1 MRHTKAR
8 SLQPMTNAILDFLV
22 DHPYAPMRLIM
33 EKLGFPRS
41 KVQAVYYQY
50 GFTGSAKAKKKF
62 YTMWVIGE
70 EIRKKWPAKDLVAQ
84 AESKPQPVKPS
95 AVTWPDEDLVNQSK
109 RVYVELAKK
118 QGLTTEQEPTKGQV
132 VLRDTLAKDD
142 AEIAKLRAEIYKNKI
157 IIEFLLSQRATA

>member
-50 GFTGSAKAKKKF
+50 GFTGSPKAKKKF

-70 EIRKKWPAKDLVAQ
+70 EIRKKWPPKDLVAQ
-84 AESKPQPVKPS
+84 AESKPHAVKPS
-95 AVTWPDEDLVNQSK
+95 AATWPDEDPVNQVQ
-109 RVYVELAKK
+109 RIYAELEKK
-118 QGLTTEQEPTKGQV
+118 QEPTKGQV